1 MRQKFEHFL
10 DEANPA
16 SRCLLAVLASTPF
29 YITYWFINLAGLL
42 DPVVRMGLRQPVV
55 WTLQGALVIS
65 TGLSIGFVAWL
76 WPRRRDPSPMPRLSL
91 AVTLNI
97 GVIYTLIA
105 LFSGTFTTGANMTL
119 LGVLAIG
126 LLLFDLRTMWLS
138 FLVCTGLLVAYDLFV
153 LAGHLPYAPAITRLA
168 FQGPEPQWWWAVWRN
183 VVFYAGL
190 AVITTMLLVMF
201 GRLDAQHRK
210 LNKLSY
216 TDVLTGL
223 PNRRYFM
230 DRLHAEVAR
239 QGRTTQ
245 PLSLMLIDADHFKHV
260 NDSHGHAVGD
270 EVLTVLARLLG
281 ESVRTPTDLAARVG
295 GEEFA
300 VLLPDTTVD
309 EAEAVSW
316 RIHSRLAA
324 HAFQA
329 SGQTFHVTV
338 SIGVAQCRG
347 QSAEVVLKQA
357 DRNLYRAKQEGR
369 NRSVYSVDS
378 SHDASGV
385 GA

>member
-1 MRQKFEHFL
+1 MRQKFEQFL

-16 SRCLLAVLASTPF
+16 SRCLLAVFASTPF
-29 YITYWFINLAGLL
+29 YFTYWFIHLSGLL
-42 DPVVRMGLRQPVV
+42 DPVVQVGLRQPVV
-55 WTLQGALVIS
+55 WILQAALVFS
-65 TGLSIGFVAWL
+65 TALSFGFLIWL
-76 WPRRRDPSPMPRLSL
+76 WPRRRDPSPMPGLSV

-97 GVIYTLIA
+97 GLIYTLIT
-105 LFSGTFTTGANMTL
+105 LFAGTFTTGANMTL

-126 LLLFDLRTMWLS
+126 LLLFDLRTMWIA
-138 FLVCTGLLVAYDLFV
+138 FLVCSGLLVLYDVFV
-153 LAGHLPYAPAITRLA
+153 MAGQVPYAPAITRLA
-168 FQGPEPQWWWAVWRN
+168 FNGVEPQWWWAVWRN
-183 VVFYAGL
+183 VVFYAGV
-190 AVITTMLLVMF
+190 AVISTLLLVMF
-201 GRLDAQHRK
+201 GRLDAQHRQ

-230 DRLHAEVAR
+230 DRLQAEVAR
-239 QGRTTQ
+239 QGRTAQ
-245 PLSLMLIDADHFKHV
+245 PLSLMLIDADHFKQV
-260 NDSHGHAVGD
+260 NDTHGHAVGD

-281 ESVRTPTDLAARVG
+281 ECVRTPTDLAARLG

-309 EAEAVSW
+309 EAEAVCG
-316 RIHSRLAA
+316 RIHSRLAE
-324 HAFQA
+324 HVFQA
-329 SGQTFHVTV
+329 SGQTFHLTV
-338 SIGVAQCRG
+338 SIGVAQCHG

-369 NRSVYSVDS
+369 NRSIYSVDS
-378 SHDASGV
+378 TLGSEV

>member
-16 SRCLLAVLASTPF
+16 SRCLLAVFAATPF
-29 YITYWFINLAGLL
+29 YVVYWFINLAGLL
-42 DPVVRMGLRQPVV
+42 DPVVQAGLRQPVV
-55 WTLQGALVIS
+55 WVLQAALAIS
-65 TGLSIGFVAWL
+65 TALSLGFIAWL
-76 WPRRRDPSPMPRLSL
+76 WPRRHDPHPMPQLKL

-97 GVIYTLIA
+97 GLVYTLIA
-105 LFSGTFTTGANMTL
+105 LLSGTFTTGANMTL

-126 LLLFDLRTMWLS
+126 LLLFDLRTMWVN
-138 FLVCTGLLVAYDLFV
+138 FLICTGLLVLYDLFV
-153 LAGHLPYAPAITRLA
+153 MADHVPYAPAITKLA
-168 FQGPEPQWWWAVWRN
+168 FKGLEPQWWWAVWRN

-190 AVITTMLLVMF
+190 VVVSTMLMVMF

-210 LNKLSY
+210 LSRLSY
-216 TDVLTGL
+216 TDGLTGL

-230 DRLHAEVAR
+230 ERLQAEVTRQAR
-239 QGRTTQ
+239 TAQ
-245 PLSLMLIDADHFKHV
+245 PLSLMLVDADHFKKV

-270 EVLTVLARLLG
+270 EVLTVLARMLG
-281 ESVRTPTDLAARVG
+281 ESVRTPTDLAVRLG

-309 EAEAVSW
+309 EAETVCR
-316 RIHSRLAA
+316 RIHDRLAA
-324 HAFQA
+324 HTFQP
-329 SGQTFHVTV
+329 SGQPFQLTV

-347 QSAEVVLKQA
+347 QSAELVLKQA

-369 NRSVYSVDS
+369 NRSIYSVNMAPGS
-378 SHDASGV
+378 EVKG
-385 GA
+385 

>member
-1 MRQKFEHFL
+1 MRQKFEQFL

-16 SRCLLAVLASTPF
+16 SRCLLAVFASTPF
-29 YITYWFINLAGLL
+29 YFTYWFIHLSGLL
-42 DPVVRMGLRQPVV
+42 DPVVQVGLRQPVV
-55 WTLQGALVIS
+55 WILQAALVFS
-65 TGLSIGFVAWL
+65 TALSFGFLIWL
-76 WPRRRDPSPMPRLSL
+76 WPRRRDPSPMPRLSV

-97 GVIYTLIA
+97 GLIYTLIT
-105 LFSGTFTTGANMTL
+105 LFAGTFTTGANMTL

-126 LLLFDLRTMWLS
+126 LLLFDLRTMWIAY
-138 FLVCTGLLVAYDLFV
+138 LVCSGLLVLYDVFV
-153 LAGHLPYAPAITRLA
+153 MAGQVPYAPAITRLA
-168 FQGPEPQWWWAVWRN
+168 FSGVEPQWWWAAWRN
-183 VVFYAGL
+183 VVFYAG
-190 AVITTMLLVMF
+190 ATVISTLLLVMF
-201 GRLDAQHRK
+201 GRLDAQHRQ

-230 DRLHAEVAR
+230 DRLQAEVTR
-239 QGRTTQ
+239 QGRTAQ
-245 PLSLMLIDADHFKHV
+245 PLSLMLIDADHFKKV
-260 NDSHGHAVGD
+260 NDTHGHAVGD

-281 ESVRTPTDLAARVG
+281 ECVRTPTDLAARLG

-309 EAEAVSW
+309 EAEAVCW
-316 RIHSRLAA
+316 RIHSRLAE

-329 SGQTFHVTV
+329 SGQTFHLTV
-338 SIGVAQCRG
+338 SIGVAQCHG

-369 NRSVYSVDS
+369 NRSIYSVDS
-378 SHDASGV
+378 TLGSEV

>member
-16 SRCLLAVLASTPF
+16 SRCLLAVFASTPF
-29 YITYWFINLAGLL
+29 YFTYWFINLAGLL
-42 DPVVRMGLRQPVV
+42 DPVAQVGLRQAVV
-55 WTLQGALVIS
+55 WTLQAALSIS
-65 TGLSIGFVAWL
+65 AALSIGFVVWL
-76 WPRRRDPSPMPRLSL
+76 WPRRRDPRPMPGLSV
-91 AVTLNI
+91 AVTVNI
-97 GVIYTLIA
+97 GLIYTLIA

-126 LLLFDLRTMWLS
+126 LLLFDLRTMWIA
-138 FLVCTGLLVAYDLFV
+138 FLVCSGLLVLYDVFV
-153 LAGHLPYAPAITRLA
+153 MTGHVPYAPAITRLA
-168 FQGPEPQWWWAVWRN
+168 FKGVEPQWWWAVWRN
-183 VVFYAGL
+183 VVFYVGVT
-190 AVITTMLLVMF
+190 VISTMLLVMF
-201 GRLDAQHRK
+201 GRLDAVHRK

-216 TDVLTGL
+216 TDALTGL

-239 QGRTTQ
+239 QGRTAQ
-245 PLSLMLIDADHFKHV
+245 PLSLMLIDADHFKRV
-260 NDSHGHAVGD
+260 NDAHGHTVGD

-281 ESVRTPTDLAARVG
+281 ESVRTPTDVAARLG

-309 EAEAVSW
+309 EAEAVCW

-329 SGQTFHVTV
+329 SGQTFHLTV
-338 SIGVAQCRG
+338 SVGVAQCHG

-369 NRSVYSVDS
+369 NRSIYSVDS
-378 SHDASGV
+378 ALDREV